1 MAQAQPGRP
10 AQSRDLLV
18 LTSIFAGLCV
28 GCGLV
33 LCCCLYHCIKRRRR
47 RQELQ
52 ARRRRSKM
60 AYAHTRYL
68 DANGR
73 VVSQNRSRPWG
84 GESHFHSRWP
94 SQMLVNNSADKTR
107 PRRHRR
113 SRRRPLPDDFYAAN
127 STHRAEPLQTLG
139 EDYTSG
145 NMYRPNKMH
154 EEEISR
160 PRPAHLR
167 ATRMDFDP
175 VDEYQQHPT
184 RERDRFSPRRGL
196 RTGPH
201 IDEPE
206 RGRTSRRT
214 PYSREAPA
222 ERWRRPR
229 ENEVEY
235 EGIRTSMQ
243 ETPSIDSSR
252 DLIDGF
258 SASSPHSGPR
268 LTVLGRPFALD

>member
-1 MAQAQPGRP
+1 MSSFLKCAYDRGPTSFLSQDPLTLTMAQTQPGRP

-73 VVSQNRSRPWG
+73 VVRQNESRPRAR
-84 GESHFHSRWP
+84 EFHFHSRWP
-94 SQMLVNNSADKTR
+94 SQMLVNNRANETR

-113 SRRRPLPDDFYAAN
+113 SRRRPLPDDFYATN

-145 NMYRPNKMH
+145 NMYRPNKMR

-167 ATRMDFDP
+167 DTPMGYGST
-175 VDEYQQHPT
+175 DEYQQYPA
-184 RERDRFSPRRGL
+184 RERDRFSRRRSVYL
-196 RTGPH
+196 P
-201 IDEPE
+201 PK
-206 RGRTSRRT
+206 SC
-214 PYSREAPA
+214 
-222 ERWRRPR
+222 
-229 ENEVEY
+229 
-235 EGIRTSMQ
+235 
-243 ETPSIDSSR
+243 
-252 DLIDGF
+252 
-258 SASSPHSGPR
+258 
-268 LTVLGRPFALD
+268 

>member
-1 MAQAQPGRP
+1 
-10 AQSRDLLV
+10 
-18 LTSIFAGLCV
+18 
-28 GCGLV
+28 
-33 LCCCLYHCIKRRRR
+33 
-47 RQELQ
+47 
-52 ARRRRSKM
+52 M

-73 VVSQNRSRPWG
+73 VVRQNESRPRAR
-84 GESHFHSRWP
+84 EFHFHSRWP
-94 SQMLVNNSADKTR
+94 SQMLVNNSANETR

-145 NMYRPNKMH
+145 NMYRPNKMR

-167 ATRMDFDP
+167 DTPMGYGST
-175 VDEYQQHPT
+175 DEYQQYPA
-184 RERDRFSPRRGL
+184 RERDRFSRR
-196 RTGPH
+196 REQRIGPQV
-201 IDEPE
+201 DPPE

-229 ENEVEY
+229 ENEVEH
-235 EGIRTSMQ
+235 EGMRTSMQ